1 MVKGEGDYVTVT
13 SASAVR
19 SEQPG
24 YLNVDQERPPYLWA
38 ALTAFVVLAIYLAT
52 LAPTTAFWDT
62 SEYIAA
68 AKVLGIPHPPGNPLF
83 VILAHTF
90 GLLPLA
96 ASYAVRINL
105 FAAVT
110 SAASAGLWFLVA
122 ERWLRGIVAPR
133 WARYAAAFGG
143 VLVGA
148 TSWTVWNQS
157 TVNEKVYTV
166 SLLSIA
172 LVMWLV
178 VRWGDDEP
186 GTHRDRWLVLIAYVL
201 ALTSTNHL
209 MGVLALPALIV
220 YVLWTDWRT
229 VLRPWA
235 IVTFFALLLAL
246 TGQGMAIFLAL
257 EHAFTGEWRS
267 SVPTDVTGLIL
278 TVLMLNVVGFAV
290 YKNWRD
296 PLVYLGLAAVVVGIS
311 LNYFWLPLR
320 AGQYPPIN
328 EGEPVGFLSQS
339 LQDVLNRVQYGKP
352 PLSQRQA
359 TFGAQL
365 ANFWQ
370 YFSWQFARD
379 WGQLGRVA
387 TGLFTVLGLTGLW
400 ELWKRDRRAGIACV
414 ALLAT
419 LSLGLVYYMN
429 FKYGF
434 SQYPGEPS
442 LPREVR
448 ERDYFFVGSFAVY
461 GAFVALGLGAVMR
474 TVVEFLRDRGTPV
487 SRWAMASPVLALALI
502 PLLGNHVTAS
512 RAHETIPRDFAYD
525 ILQSVEPYGILITAG
540 DNDTFP
546 LWYAQEV
553 EGIRR
558 DVTLANLSLMN
569 TRWHLRQLRR
579 RETPA
584 FDPSR
589 AASLWKP
596 TEEPG
601 LPLTDSADAANK
613 ASDKWPRPT
622 EPVFSLTQAQL
633 DSLPEAMQVPAKGG
647 IAFDSLR
654 LDFGQDVLML
664 QDLASIFLIRDNLGK
679 RPVYFSWSDGGYPD
693 QTLGLSPYLVSQGF
707 VRKLMSKPVVP
718 NDSIVL
724 NPSLG
729 YLDVPRTE
737 KLLWDVYHWRSA
749 ARPRPRGWVD
759 QPSGSILQLYAVVYG
774 GAAKSLAA
782 AGQKAE
788 AARADSVANAV
799 SRSLGREN
807 QF

>member
-1 MVKGEGDYVTVT
+1 MTAEHEK
-13 SASAVR
+13 
-19 SEQPG
+19 
-24 YLNVDQERPPYLWA
+24 PPYLIA
-38 ALTAFVVLAIYLAT
+38 LLTAVVVFLIYLAT

-105 FAAVT
+105 FAAIT
-110 SAASAGLWFLVA
+110 SAAAAGLWFLVA
-122 ERWLRGIVAPR
+122 ERWLRGIVPQR

-157 TVNEKVYTV
+157 TVNEKVYTL

-201 ALTSTNHL
+201 ALTSTNHM
-209 MGVLALPALIV
+209 MGVLAVPALAV

-235 IVTFFALLLAL
+235 IVTFYGLMLAVS
-246 TGQGMAIFLAL
+246 
-257 EHAFTGEWRS
+257 GEWIEMLHGGP
-267 SVPTDVTGLIL
+267 VGGLLIL
-278 TVLMLNVVGFAV
+278 LSLVVLGYALW
-290 YKNWRD
+290 KTPRD
-296 PLVYLGLAAVVVGIS
+296 PLVYLGLLAVVVGIS
-311 LNYFWLPLR
+311 LNYLWLPLR
-320 AGQYPPIN
+320 AAQYPPIN
-328 EGEPVGFLSQS
+328 EGEPVGFLSQA

-379 WGQLGRVA
+379 WGRLGAAA

-400 ELWKRDRRAGIACV
+400 ELWKRDRRAGLAGL
-414 ALLAT
+414 ALLGT
-419 LSLGLVYYMN
+419 LSIGLVYYMN

-434 SQYPGEPS
+434 SQYPDQAS

-461 GAFVALGLGAVMR
+461 GAFVALGFGALMR
-474 TVVEFLRDRGTPV
+474 RIVEFFGDRGTPA
-487 SRWAMASPVLALALI
+487 SRWAIATPILALALI
-502 PLLGNHVTAS
+502 PLLGNRITAS
-512 RAHETIPRDFAYD
+512 RAHETTPRDFAHD

-553 EGIRR
+553 EGVRP

-579 RETPA
+579 RQTPV
-584 FDPSR
+584 FDPST
-589 AASLWKP
+589 AAALWKP
-596 TEEPG
+596 RADEAG
-601 LPLTDSADAANK
+601 VPLTDSSRKTPAAGPT
-613 ASDKWPRPT
+613 WPHPSGS
-622 EPVFSLTQAQL
+622 VLSLTESQL
-633 DSLPEAMQVPAKGG
+633 DSLPEAMQVPSKGG
-647 IAFDSLR
+647 VAFDSLKIN
-654 LDFGQDVLML
+654 FGQDVLLL
-664 QDLASIFLIRDNLGK
+664 QDLATIFLIRDNLGK
-679 RPVYFSWSDGGYPD
+679 RPVYFSWSDGNYPD

-707 VRKLMSKPVVP
+707 VRKLMPKPVVP
-718 NDSIVL
+718 SDSIVL

-729 YLDVPRTE
+729 YINVPRTQ
-737 KLLWDVYHWRSA
+737 KLLWDVYHWKSA
-749 ARPRPRGWVD
+749 TRDRPRGWVD
-759 QPSGSILQLYAVVYG
+759 LPSGSILQLYGVVYG
-774 GAAKSLAA
+774 GASKTFAE
-782 AGQKAE
+782 AGRKDL

-799 SRSLGREN
+799 ARNLGRGPI
-807 QF
+807 

>member
-1 MVKGEGDYVTVT
+1 MNADGQK
-13 SASAVR
+13 
-19 SEQPG
+19 
-24 YLNVDQERPPYLWA
+24 PPYAWA
-38 ALTAFVVLAIYLAT
+38 GVTALIVFAIYLAS

-83 VILAHTF
+83 IIMAHAF

-122 ERWLRGIVAPR
+122 ERWLRAIVPQR
-133 WARYAAAFGG
+133 WARYGAAFAG

-157 TVNEKVYTV
+157 TVNEKVYTL
-166 SLLSIA
+166 SLLSIS

-209 MGVLALPALIV
+209 MGVLALPALAV

-235 IVTFFALLLAL
+235 IVTFYALLLA
-246 TGQGMAIFLAL
+246 
-257 EHAFTGEWRS
+257 
-267 SVPTDVTGLIL
+267 VTGNWIAMLQGGAVGGIL
-278 TVLMLNVVGFAV
+278 LLATALVLGFALW
-290 YKNWRD
+290 KTPRD
-296 PLVYLGLAAVVVGIS
+296 PLVYLGLLAVIVGIS
-311 LNYFWLPLR
+311 LNYFWLPIR
-320 AGQYPPIN
+320 AGQFPPIN
-328 EGEPVGFLSQS
+328 EGEPVGFLSQA

-352 PLSQRQA
+352 PLSERQA
-359 TFGAQL
+359 TFSAQL

-379 WGQLGRVA
+379 WGRLGAAA
-387 TGLFTVLGLTGLW
+387 TGVFTVLGLIGLW
-400 ELWKRDRRAGIACV
+400 ELWKRDRRAGIAAL

-419 LSLGLVYYMN
+419 LSIGLVFYMN

-434 SQYPGEPS
+434 SQYPDEPS

-448 ERDYFFVGSFAVY
+448 ERDYFFIGSFAVY
-461 GAFVALGLGAVMR
+461 GAFLAVGFGAVMR
-474 TVVEFLRDRGTPV
+474 NIVEFLRDRGTPT
-487 SRWAMASPVLALALI
+487 SRWAAASPVLALALI
-502 PLLGNHVTAS
+502 PLLGNRITAS
-512 RAHETIPRDFAYD
+512 RAHETIPRDFAHD

-579 RETPA
+579 RATPP
-584 FDPSR
+584 FDPAK
-589 AASLWKP
+589 AAALWKP
-596 TEEPG
+596 RPAESG
-601 LPLTDSADAANK
+601 VPLTDSAVSKDALTR
-613 ASDKWPRPT
+613 WQQPT
-622 EPVFSLTQAQL
+622 EPVFSLNEAQL
-633 DSLPEAMQVPAKGG
+633 DSLPEAMRVPDQGG
-647 IAFDSLR
+647 VAFDSLKIS
-654 LDFGQDVLML
+654 FGQDVLML
-664 QDLASIFLIRDNLGK
+664 QDLATIFLIRDNLGK
-679 RPVYFSWSDGGYPD
+679 RPVFFSWSDGGYPD
-693 QTLGLSPYLVSQGF
+693 QTLGISPYLVSQ
-707 VRKLMSKPVVP
+707 
-718 NDSIVL
+718 
-724 NPSLG
+724 
-729 YLDVPRTE
+729 
-737 KLLWDVYHWRSA
+737 
-749 ARPRPRGWVD
+749 
-759 QPSGSILQLYAVVYG
+759 
-774 GAAKSLAA
+774 
-782 AGQKAE
+782 
-788 AARADSVANAV
+788 
-799 SRSLGREN
+799 
-807 QF
+807 

>member
-1 MVKGEGDYVTVT
+1 MNAELEK
-13 SASAVR
+13 
-19 SEQPG
+19 
-24 YLNVDQERPPYLWA
+24 PPYRWA
-38 ALTAFVVLAIYLAT
+38 VLTSVVVFVIYLAT
-52 LAPTTAFWDT
+52 LAPSTAFWDT

-83 VILAHTF
+83 IILAHSF

-105 FAAVT
+105 FAAAT
-110 SAASAGLWFLVA
+110 SAAAAGLWFLVA
-122 ERWLRGIVAPR
+122 ERWLRGIVPER
-133 WARYAAAFGG
+133 WARYAAAFAG

-157 TVNEKVYTV
+157 TVNEKVYTL

-172 LVMWLV
+172 LLMWLV

-209 MGVLALPALIV
+209 MGVLALPALAV

-235 IVTFFALLLAL
+235 IVTFYALLLAV
-246 TGQGMAIFLAL
+246 
-257 EHAFTGEWRS
+257 TGEWIAMLHGG
-267 SVPTDVTGLIL
+267 TTGTFLIFVTLA
-278 TVLMLNVVGFAV
+278 VLGYALW
-290 YKNWRD
+290 KTPRD
-296 PLVYLGLAAVVVGIS
+296 PLVYLGLAAVVIGIS
-311 LNYFWLPLR
+311 LNYLWLPLR
-320 AGQYPPIN
+320 AAQYPAIN
-328 EGEPVGFLSQS
+328 EGEPVGFLSQA

-359 TFGAQL
+359 TFTAQL

-379 WGQLGRVA
+379 WGRLGAAA
-387 TGLFTVLGLTGLW
+387 TGVFTVLGLTGLW
-400 ELWKRDRRAGIACV
+400 ELWKRDRRAGIAGL

-419 LSLGLVYYMN
+419 LSVGLVYYMN

-448 ERDYFFVGSFAVY
+448 ERDYFFVGSFAIY
-461 GAFVALGLGAVMR
+461 GIFVALGFGALMR
-474 TVVEFLRDRGTPV
+474 RTVEFLRDRGTPS
-487 SRWAMASPVLALALI
+487 SRWALATPILALALI
-502 PLLGNHVTAS
+502 PLLGNRITAS
-512 RAHETIPRDFAYD
+512 RAHETTPRDFAHD

-553 EGIRR
+553 EGVRR

-579 RETPA
+579 RQTPE
-584 FDPSR
+584 FDPAR
-589 AASLWKP
+589 AAALWKP
-596 TEEPG
+596 GPSETG
-601 LPLTDSADAANK
+601 IPLTDTTKGPTQALAT
-613 ASDKWPRPT
+613 WTRPT
-622 EPVFSLTQAQL
+622 TPVFSMTEPQL
-633 DSLPEAMQVPAKGG
+633 DSLPEAMQVPANRGV
-647 IAFDSLR
+647 AFDSLKI
-654 LDFGQDVLML
+654 DFGQDVLLL
-664 QDLASIFLIRDNLGK
+664 QDLATIFLIRDNMGK
-679 RPVYFSWSDGGYPD
+679 RPIYFSWSDGGYPD

-707 VRKLMSKPVVP
+707 VRKLMPKPVVA

-724 NPSLG
+724 NPTLG
-729 YLDVPRTE
+729 YMDVPRTE
-737 KLLWDVYHWRSA
+737 KLLWDVYHWKSA
-749 ARPRPRGWVD
+749 ARDRPRGWVD
-759 QPSGSILQLYAVVYG
+759 QPSGSILQLYSVVYG
-774 GAAKSLAA
+774 GAAKTFAA
-782 AGQKAE
+782 KGQSAM
-788 AARADSVANAV
+788 AARADSVSNAV
-799 SRSLGREN
+799 QKNLSRGAP
-807 QF
+807 F

>member
-1 MVKGEGDYVTVT
+1 MN
-13 SASAVR
+13 A
-19 SEQPG
+19 
-24 YLNVDQERPPYLWA
+24 ERQAPPYLWA
-38 ALTAFVVLAIYLAT
+38 FAAALVVLAIYLAT

-83 VILAHTF
+83 IIMAHTF

-110 SAASAGLWFLVA
+110 SAAAAGLWFLVA
-122 ERWLRGIVAPR
+122 ERWLRGIVPVR

-157 TVNEKVYTV
+157 TVNEKVYTL

-209 MGVLALPALIV
+209 MGVLALPALAV

-235 IVTFFALLLAL
+235 IVTFYALLLAL
-246 TGQGMAIFLAL
+246 TGDWIAMLHGGA
-257 EHAFTGEWRS
+257 TG
-267 SVPTDVTGLIL
+267 GILILL
-278 TVLMLNVVGFAV
+278 TVLVLGYALW
-290 YKNWRD
+290 KSPRD
-296 PLVYLGLAAVVVGIS
+296 ALVYLGLAAVVVGIS

-320 AGQYPPIN
+320 AAQYPPIN

-359 TFGAQL
+359 SFSAQL

-379 WGQLGRVA
+379 WGRLGAAA

-400 ELWKRDRRAGIACV
+400 ELWKRDRRAGIAGI

-461 GAFVALGLGAVMR
+461 GAFVALGLGALMR
-474 TVVEFLRDRGTPV
+474 RVVEFLRDRGTPAG
-487 SRWAMASPVLALALI
+487 RWIAASPLLALALI
-502 PLLGNHVTAS
+502 PLLGNRITAS
-512 RAHETIPRDFAYD
+512 RAHETTPRDFAYD

-579 RETPA
+579 RATPP
-584 FDPSR
+584 FDPVN
-589 AASLWKP
+589 AAALWKP
-596 TEEPG
+596 RPAESG
-601 LPLTDSADAANK
+601 VPLTDSTK
-613 ASDKWPRPT
+613 STGEGLITWRQPT
-622 EPVFSLTQAQL
+622 EPVFSLTEAQL
-633 DSLPEAMQVPAKGG
+633 DSLPEAMQVPPQGG
-647 IAFDSLR
+647 VAFDSLR
-654 LDFGQDVLML
+654 IDFGQDVLML
-664 QDLASIFLIRDNLGK
+664 QDLATIFLIRDNLGK

-707 VRKLMSKPVVP
+707 VRKLMAKPVVP
-718 NDSIVL
+718 SDSIVL

-729 YLDVPRTE
+729 YMDLPRTE
-737 KLLWDVYHWRSA
+737 KLLWDVYHWKSA
-749 ARPRPRGWVD
+749 ARERPRGWVD
-759 QPSGSILQLYAVVYG
+759 QPSGSILQLYSVVYG
-774 GAAKSLAA
+774 GASKSFAA
-782 AGQKAE
+782 AGQTAQ
-788 AARADSVANAV
+788 ATRADSVANAV
-799 SRSLGREN
+799 SRNLNREA

>member
-1 MVKGEGDYVTVT
+1 MNGERELRPELSDQ
-13 SASAVR
+13 R
-19 SEQPG
+19 EQP
-24 YLNVDQERPPYLWA
+24 PYIWA
-38 ALTAFVVLAIYLAT
+38 GVTALVVLAIYLAT

-83 VILAHTF
+83 IIMAHVF

-122 ERWLRGIVAPR
+122 ERWLRGIVPHR
-133 WARYAAAFGG
+133 WARYGAAFAG

-157 TVNEKVYTV
+157 TVNEKVYTL

-209 MGVLALPALIV
+209 MGVLALPALAV

-235 IVTFFALLLAL
+235 IVTFYALLLAL
-246 TGQGMAIFLAL
+246 TGEWIAMLQGGTVGAILLLTSAL
-257 EHAFTGEWRS
+257 
-267 SVPTDVTGLIL
+267 
-278 TVLMLNVVGFAV
+278 VLGYALW
-290 YKNWRD
+290 KTPRD
-296 PLVYLGLAAVVVGIS
+296 PLVYLGLVAVIVGIS

-320 AGQYPPIN
+320 AVQYPPIN
-328 EGEPVGFLSQS
+328 EGEPVGFLSQA

-352 PLSQRQA
+352 PLSERQA
-359 TFGAQL
+359 TFSAQL

-379 WGQLGRVA
+379 WGRLGAAA
-387 TGLFTVLGLTGLW
+387 TGLFTVLGLIGLW
-400 ELWKRDRRAGIACV
+400 ELWKRDRRAGIAAL

-419 LSLGLVYYMN
+419 LSVGLVFYMN

-434 SQYPGEPS
+434 SQYPEEPS

-461 GAFVALGLGAVMR
+461 GAFVALGFGATMR
-474 TVVEFLRDRGTPV
+474 NIVEFLRHRGTSA
-487 SRWAMASPVLALALI
+487 SRWAAASPVLALAFV
-502 PLLGNHVTAS
+502 PLFGNRITAS
-512 RAHETIPRDFAYD
+512 RADETTPRDFAHD

-553 EGIRR
+553 EGVRR

-579 RETPA
+579 RPSEP
-584 FDPSR
+584 FDPAR
-589 AASLWKP
+589 AAALWKP
-596 TEEPG
+596 RPAESG
-601 LPLTDSADAANK
+601 VPLTDSTASAN
-613 ASDKWPRPT
+613 ALITWRQPT
-622 EPVFSLTQAQL
+622 EPVFSLTEAQL
-633 DSLPEAMQVPAKGG
+633 DSLPEAMRVPEQGG
-647 IAFDSLR
+647 VAFDSLKIS
-654 LDFGQDVLML
+654 FGQDVLML
-664 QDLASIFLIRDNLGK
+664 QDLATIFLIRDNLGK
-679 RPVYFSWSDGGYPD
+679 RPVFFSWSDGGYPD

-707 VRKLMSKPVVP
+707 VRKLMPKPVVP

-729 YLDVPRTE
+729 YLDLPRTE

-749 ARPRPRGWVD
+749 ARQRPRGWVD
-759 QPSGSILQLYAVVYG
+759 QPSGSILQLYSVVYG
-774 GAAKSLAA
+774 GASKSFAE
-782 AGQKAE
+782 AGQSAL
-788 AARADSVANAV
+788 AARADSVSNAV
-799 SRSLGREN
+799 TRNLQREGPS
-807 QF
+807 

>member
-1 MVKGEGDYVTVT
+1 MTADSDK
-13 SASAVR
+13 
-19 SEQPG
+19 
-24 YLNVDQERPPYLWA
+24 PPYRWA
-38 ALTAFVVLAIYLAT
+38 AVTAVLVFAIYLAT

-83 VILAHTF
+83 IIMAHTF

-96 ASYAVRINL
+96 ASYAERINL

-122 ERWLRGIVAPR
+122 ERWLRGIVPLR
-133 WARYAAAFGG
+133 WARYAAAFAG

-157 TVNEKVYTV
+157 TVNEKVYTL

-172 LVMWLV
+172 IVMWLV

-209 MGVLALPALIV
+209 MGVLALPALAV

-235 IVTFFALLLAL
+235 IVTFYALVLAL
-246 TGQGMAIFLAL
+246 TGDWIAMLQGGA
-257 EHAFTGEWRS
+257 TG
-267 SVPTDVTGLIL
+267 GILLLL
-278 TVLMLNVVGFAV
+278 TVVVLGYAV
-290 YKNWRD
+290 WKTPRD
-296 PLVYLGLAAVVVGIS
+296 PLVYLGLTAVIVGIS

-320 AGQYPPIN
+320 AAQYPPIN
-328 EGEPVGFLSQS
+328 EGEPVGFLSQA

-352 PLSQRQA
+352 PLSERQA
-359 TFGAQL
+359 TFSAQL

-379 WGQLGRVA
+379 WGRLGAAA
-387 TGLFTVLGLTGLW
+387 TGLFTVIGLAGLW
-400 ELWKRDRRAGIACV
+400 ELWKRDRRAGLAAL
-414 ALLAT
+414 ALLGT
-419 LSLGLVYYMN
+419 LSLGLVFYMN

-461 GAFVALGLGAVMR
+461 GAFVAVGFGALMR
-474 TVVEFLRDRGTPV
+474 GVVEFLRNRGTPE
-487 SRWAMASPVLALALI
+487 SRWAAASPILALAFI
-502 PLLGNHVTAS
+502 PLLGNRITAS
-512 RAHETIPRDFAYD
+512 RAHETTPRDFAHD

-553 EGIRR
+553 EGVRR

-579 RETPA
+579 RATAP
-584 FDPSR
+584 FDPSK
-589 AASLWKP
+589 AAALWKP
-596 TEEPG
+596 RPAEAG
-601 LPLTDSADAANK
+601 VPLTDSTAAAGDALTP
-613 ASDKWPRPT
+613 WQQPT
-622 EPVFSLTQAQL
+622 EPVFSLTEAQL
-633 DSLPEAMQVPAKGG
+633 DSLPEAMRVPEPGG
-647 IAFDSLR
+647 VAFDSLKIE
-654 LDFGQDVLML
+654 FGQDVLML
-664 QDLASIFLIRDNLGK
+664 QDLATIFLIRDNLGK
-679 RPVYFSWSDGGYPD
+679 RPVFFSWSDGGYPD

-707 VRKLMSKPVVP
+707 VRKLMPKPVVP

-724 NPSLG
+724 SPSLG
-729 YLDVPRTE
+729 YLDLPRTE
-737 KLLWDVYHWRSA
+737 KLLWDVYHWKSA
-749 ARPRPRGWVD
+749 ARHRPRGWVD
-759 QPSGSILQLYAVVYG
+759 QPSGSILQLYSVVYG
-774 GAAKSLAA
+774 GASKSFAA
-782 AGQKAE
+782 AGQPAL
-788 AARADSVANAV
+788 AARADSVAKAV
-799 SRSLGREN
+799 NRNLDRGGPS
-807 QF
+807 